1 MSASREKKKR
11 QEISASGAVDPRAA
25 RAAEQRAAERKS
37 NILYGTV
44 AAVFV
49 VVAVAL
55 VVYNSGIIQRNQ
67 TAAVIGGD
75 MFTVAHVGYYYQHM
89 FNKFA

>member
-11 QEISASGAVDPRAA
+11 QEISASGAADPRAA
-25 RAAEQRAAERKS
+25 RAAEQRAAERTS

-44 AAVFV
+44 AAIFV

-55 VVYNSGIIQRNQ
+55 VV
-67 TAAVIGGD
+67 
-75 MFTVAHVGYYYQHM
+75 
-89 FNKFA
+89 

>member
-11 QEISASGAVDPRAA
+11 QEISASGAADPRAA

-44 AAVFV
+44 AAIFV

-55 VVYNSGIIQRNQ
+55 VVFSC
-67 TAAVIGGD
+67 
-75 MFTVAHVGYYYQHM
+75 YYPLKGWIRGKTMCEFGLVMEY
-89 FNKFA
+89 FGFSIYSN